1 MCANDRR
8 RTYREAICA
17 KPSRG
22 SSPSPIA
29 CLSRWLN
36 TSPNTASIGIIETL
50 AAERTRRLTPL
61 QLARLLRSAAAEKKA
76 WDPVVIDV
84 RDQTSVADYFVICE
98 GETDRQVRAIA
109 DAMVEA
115 AKARD
120 RRPLAIDGYQDA
132 GWILL
137 DFDSVL
143 AHVFL
148 PGERSYYDL
157 ESLWA
162 PAAKRRRKAE
172 SA

>member
-1 MCANDRR
+1 M
-8 RTYREAICA
+8 
-17 KPSRG
+17 PSR
-22 SSPSPIA
+22 P
-29 CLSRWLN
+29 
-36 TSPNTASIGIIETL
+36 TSTRTASTWIIGRL

-76 WDPVVIDV
+76 WDPVILDV
-84 RDQTSVADYFVICE
+84 RDQTSVADYFVVCE

-109 DAMVEA
+109 DGMMDA

-120 RRPLAIDGYQDA
+120 RRPLAVDGYDDA

-162 PAAKRRRKAE
+162 PAARRRKRAA

>member
-1 MCANDRR
+1 MAAQR
-8 RTYREAICA
+8 
-17 KPSRG
+17 KRG
-22 SSPSPIA
+22 
-29 CLSRWLN
+29 
-36 TSPNTASIGIIETL
+36 
-50 AAERTRRLTPL
+50 LTPL
-61 QLARLLRSAAAEKKA
+61 QLARVLRGAATEKKA
-76 WDPVVIDV
+76 WDPVVLDV

-109 DAMVEA
+109 DAMMEA

-120 RRPLAIDGYQDA
+120 RRPLAVDGYQDA

-162 PAAKRRRKAE
+162 PAAKRRKKVA